1 MAKLTS
7 NFTINTDEEIAQMIQ
22 ELAQDKQRKP
32 CEMLRLLLIPVIVEE
47 WEKLQARKQPTPKGE
62 IKKAVFTVSD
72 ETKKKLGL

>member
-7 NFTINTDEEIAQMIQ
+7 NFTINTDEQIAQMIQ

-47 WEKLQARKQPTPKGE
+47 WEKLQAKKHQTSTGE